1 MSIANDGSSHE
12 LHQISWRTIGDT
24 EYGVKVGKRGL
35 IDNKQKIE
43 DGM

>member
-12 LHQISWRTIGDT
+12 LHHLSWRSIGDT
-24 EYGVKVGKRGL
+24 EYRVEKGKIGL
-35 IDNKQKIE
+35 IDPKQKIE